1 MFQTPASQIGL
12 VIMAAVCLFVG
23 WAGRRP
29 QKVAAAV
36 VFVGWIASAAA
47 EDRTF
52 RHPQFLTMAL
62 DVVLTVVFVSLALR
76 WRPLWLTALAA
87 FQVLTMATHFAM
99 ILDPRIWPRA
109 SITAYMIWSYLVLA
123 SLGWGGIVGL
133 LERRRAATDP

>member
-23 WAGRRP
+23 WAGGRA

-36 VFVGWIASAAA
+36 VFAGWIASAAA

-52 RHPQFLTMAL
+52 RNPQFLTMAL
-62 DVVLTVVFVSLALR
+62 DVGLTVIFVTLALI
-76 WRPLWLTALAA
+76 WRPLWLTALAV

-123 SLGWGGIVGL
+123 SLGWGGVAGL
-133 LERRRAATDP
+133 LERRRAAPAP

>member
-23 WAGRRP
+23 RAGRRP

-62 DVVLTVVFVSLALR
+62 DVILTVVFVSLALR

-133 LERRRAATDP
+133 LERRQSPIGP

>member
-12 VIMAAVCLFVG
+12 VVMAAVCLFVG
-23 WAGRRP
+23 LAGRRP

-62 DVVLTVVFVSLALR
+62 DVALTVVFVYLALI

-109 SITAYMIWSYLVLA
+109 SITAYLIWSYLVLA
-123 SLGWGGIVGL
+123 SLGWGGVVGL
-133 LERRRAATDP
+133 LERRRSAIDP